1 MKEKGDALIMRKQTK
16 IAAVFSAAALLAV
29 GAAMTSF
36 AATGWQEENGSWVY
50 YNKYGEK
57 VTQQWAK
64 SGDKWFYLDDNGN
77 MLTDA
82 IVDDNGSLFYV
93 DANGVMV
100 TNRWVEVD
108 NSNDDSEY
116 APPTVWY
123 YFQNNG
129 KAYKANSESS
139 KTSFKTI
146 NGKKYAF
153 DADGQRPDAAE
164 TLPRH
169 RSTRRRCN
177 CPRRR
182 AAFVVADGEST
193 SASFVSDDLRYFKV

>member
-36 AATGWQEENGSWVY
+36 AATGWQEENGSWGY
-50 YNKYGEK
+50 YNKYSEK
-57 VTQQWAK
+57 VTQQSAK

-100 TNRWVEVD
+100 ANRWVEVD
-108 NSNDDSEY
+108 N
-116 APPTVWY
+116 
-123 YFQNNG
+123 
-129 KAYKANSESS
+129 
-139 KTSFKTI
+139 
-146 NGKKYAF
+146 
-153 DADGQRPDAAE
+153 
-164 TLPRH
+164 
-169 RSTRRRCN
+169 
-177 CPRRR
+177 
-182 AAFVVADGEST
+182 
-193 SASFVSDDLRYFKV
+193 